1 MDATPPR
8 GLGTVHD
15 SCQALLQSN
24 LSPAVFQ
31 SDDAVHNVPSVNTS
45 DYILDFSQNF
55 VLFGDTVDKYKN
67 SLRHVILLKAS
78 YYRQ

>member
-1 MDATPPR
+1 MVMNRKPSCGVVWYGMVVPPYH
-8 GLGTVHD
+8 TMVVVAI
-15 SCQALLQSN
+15 QNN
-24 LSPAVFQ
+24 L
-31 SDDAVHNVPSVNTS
+31 PSVNTS